1 MGHYKRSLEH
11 VRNLFANRVSII
23 LQAEELVL
31 ECPLGDEQLNTCIML
46 INLRRASY
54 LEKVIIETL
63 RSLFLLANSIMFG
76 LKYISV
82 AQLQSLPP
90 N

>member
-31 ECPLGDEQLNTCIML
+31 ECPLGDEQLNTRIML
-46 INLRRASY
+46 INLRRATY
-54 LEKVIIETL
+54 LEKVMETL
-63 RSLFLLANSIMFG
+63 RFQFLLAISIMFG

>member
-1 MGHYKRSLEH
+1 MGPYKRSLEH

-31 ECPLGDEQLNTCIML
+31 ECPLGDEQLTTCIML
-46 INLRRASY
+46 ISLRRATY
-54 LEKVIIETL
+54 LENAMETL
-63 RSLFLLANSIMFG
+63 RFLFLLAISIMFG

-82 AQLQSLPP
+82 AQL
-90 N
+90 

>member
-46 INLRRASY
+46 INLRRATY
-54 LEKVIIETL
+54 LEKVMETL
-63 RSLFLLANSIMFG
+63 RFLFLLAISIMFG

>member
-31 ECPLGDEQLNTCIML
+31 EGPLGDVELNTCIMQ
-46 INLRRASY
+46 ISLRRATY
-54 LEKVIIETL
+54 LEKVMETL
-63 RSLFLLANSIMFG
+63 RFLFLVAISIMFG

-82 AQLQSLPP
+82 AQVQSLPP

>member
-31 ECPLGDEQLNTCIML
+31 ECPLGDEQLITCIML
-46 INLRRASY
+46 INLRRATY

-63 RSLFLLANSIMFG
+63 RFLFLLAISIMFG

>member
-23 LQAEELVL
+23 LQAEDLVL
-31 ECPLGDEQLNTCIML
+31 ECFRDEQLITCIML
-46 INLRRASY
+46 ISLRRATY
-54 LEKVIIETL
+54 LEKVMETL
-63 RSLFLLANSIMFG
+63 RFPSLLAISIMFG

>member
-23 LQAEELVL
+23 SQAEELVL
-31 ECPLGDEQLNTCIML
+31 ECPLGDEELNTCVML
-46 INLRRASY
+46 ISLRRATY
-54 LEKVIIETL
+54 LEKVMETL
-63 RSLFLLANSIMFG
+63 RFLSLLAISIMFG

>member
-23 LQAEELVL
+23 SQAEELVL
-31 ECPLGDEQLNTCIML
+31 ECPLGDEELNTFVML
-46 INLRRASY
+46 ISLRRATY
-54 LEKVIIETL
+54 LEKVMETL
-63 RSLFLLANSIMFG
+63 RFLSLLAISIMFG